1 MRRAIITSLAAGL
14 ATALAA
20 PAAAQTTTFDE
31 TLSNS
36 HWYVPVPQLL
46 AYVAPSTS
54 FANPIPVGD
63 QTLWAFGPASNGAF
77 NGLLSAELSLGG
89 IDFPSNMTIS
99 GQVAAD
105 GSVVMIFD
113 SEDLDAPVVG
123 LGQMKT
129 VDGQPAMLMQ
139 MITPGSTMLTHW
151 AYMLT
156 YDPATFTPP
165 APQAIPVT
173 LSSRQW
179 MWTEGTPWRIVEPSL
194 FGSTAPG
201 TFVITNYV
209 NGYFWGQGIGPD
221 GSGITYTLLG
231 SITPD
236 GKVLYNAIA
245 DGDLISLY
253 GDVRGDPSAAA
264 MILSGYSTSGIDAY
278 PSAALELVRPYEQ
291 SVAAAGLGAALPAAN
306 VLYDVAGSVTGLT
319 GAMAPATL
327 ALNDLSGATLASA
340 VGSTLPVLAGAGVRA
355 TADSQRMLGQVLGD
369 RMDRDRQPG
378 EDWTAWLRPLGGTM
392 TQSARDPLPGYSAD
406 TAGIAAGFDRAV
418 SPSLTIGT
426 AFAYDRVNASGER
439 ADAPGSLS
447 VDSYLLALYGSTAFS
462 ATAGLD
468 VSLALG
474 INDNTATRPIAF
486 MGSTASAD
494 YSGTTAGASL
504 KLHESFSLAP
514 GFVATPALTAAFL
527 QVTADAYR
535 ETGAGPLD
543 LTTTYQAYQEL
554 PVGVELAL
562 AYGVAPG
569 VEASAHGGVSYNVMD
584 TSSPITASFAGGGD
598 AFVTEAAEAS
608 PWLMTAGLG
617 LSGDDGKGRS
627 LGLYYDLQAS
637 PEGFVS
643 QAGSLAIDLAF

>member
-1 MRRAIITSLAAGL
+1 MRRAIITGLAAGL
-14 ATALAA
+14 ATALSM

-46 AYVAPSTS
+46 AYVASSTS

-63 QTLWAFGPASNGAF
+63 QTLWAFGPATNGAF
-77 NGLLSAELSLGG
+77 NGLLSAELSLGNV
-89 IDFPSNMTIS
+89 DFPSNMTIS

-105 GSVVMIFD
+105 GSVVMIFN

-129 VDGQPAMLMQ
+129 IDGQPAMLM
-139 MITPGSTMLTHW
+139 HW

-201 TFVITNYV
+201 TIVITNYV

-236 GKVLYNAIA
+236 GKVLYNAIS
-245 DGDLISLY
+245 DGELISLY

-264 MILSGYSTSGIDAY
+264 MILSGYSTSGVDAY
-278 PSAALELVRPYEQ
+278 PSAALELVRPYGQ

-327 ALNDLSGATLASA
+327 ALNDLSGDALASA

-355 TADSQRMLGQVLGD
+355 TADSQRMLGQVVGERLK
-369 RMDRDRQPG
+369 RDHAPG
-378 EDWTAWLRPLGGTM
+378 EDWTAWLRPLGGTL
-392 TQSARDPLPGYSAD
+392 TQSARDSLPG
-406 TAGIAAGFDRAV
+406 
-418 SPSLTIGT
+418 
-426 AFAYDRVNASGER
+426 
-439 ADAPGSLS
+439 
-447 VDSYLLALYGSTAFS
+447 
-462 ATAGLD
+462 
-468 VSLALG
+468 
-474 INDNTATRPIAF
+474 
-486 MGSTASAD
+486 
-494 YSGTTAGASL
+494 
-504 KLHESFSLAP
+504 
-514 GFVATPALTAAFL
+514 
-527 QVTADAYR
+527 
-535 ETGAGPLD
+535 
-543 LTTTYQAYQEL
+543 
-554 PVGVELAL
+554 
-562 AYGVAPG
+562 
-569 VEASAHGGVSYNVMD
+569 
-584 TSSPITASFAGGGD
+584 
-598 AFVTEAAEAS
+598 
-608 PWLMTAGLG
+608 
-617 LSGDDGKGRS
+617 
-627 LGLYYDLQAS
+627 
-637 PEGFVS
+637 
-643 QAGSLAIDLAF
+643 